1 MNIECLLSAGPKVI
15 LVMSGESMIQTGL
28 TPKMISTLFLKIKIV
43 IREINGLK
51 VSR

>member
-15 LVMSGESMIQTGL
+15 LVICGESTIHTGL

-43 IREINGLK
+43 IRGINGSK